1 MDHVDSHHRG
11 YVGGLLRP
19 LRRALALA
27 VSVGLAAGLAGV
39 CLGQPYPNK
48 PLRLLVPNP
57 PGGATD
63 TLARVLAPKLGEA
76 LGQPVIVDNRPGSN
90 GNVASEAAAK
100 AAPDGHTLYLAA
112 DAQIVIGPHLY
123 ARMPIDTLKDLE
135 PVASLVST
143 QMVLSVSPALPVRNL
158 QEFIDY
164 AKRAN
169 PPLPY
174 ASIGNGSQHH
184 LVMEMLKL
192 RAGIDLLHVP
202 FKGGGPA
209 TVAILGGE
217 VMAMF
222 GGQSVAGHIKS
233 GKLRALAV
241 AGKNRSSAYPE
252 LPRLADFYPDLEVT
266 PWLGLFG
273 PMGMPAPVLQRLRT
287 ETSRV
292 LGDADLREKIRN
304 AGGLEP
310 YVTTPEEFAAMIRAE
325 HAKYA
330 HVVKAAGAKVD

>member
-1 MDHVDSHHRG
+1 MARLLLA
-11 YVGGLLRP
+11 GLL
-19 LRRALALA
+19 LA
-27 VSVGLAAGLAGV
+27 VSTTCCA
-39 CLGQPYPNK
+39 QYPSR
-48 PLRLLVPNP
+48 PVRLLVPNP

-90 GNVASEAAAK
+90 GNVASEAAAR

-123 ARMPIDTLKDLE
+123 SKMPLDTLKDLE

-143 QMVLSVSPALPVRNL
+143 QMVLSASPALPIRNF
-158 QEFIDY
+158 QDFIEY
-164 AKRAN
+164 ARRAQ
-169 PPLPY
+169 PPLAY

-184 LVMEMLKL
+184 LVMEMLKA

-209 TVAILGGE
+209 TVAILGGD
-217 VMAMF
+217 VSVMF
-222 GGQSVAGHIKS
+222 GGNSVAGHIKS
-233 GKLRALAV
+233 GKLRGLAV
-241 AGKNRSSAYPE
+241 AGKRSAAYPD

-273 PMGMPAPVLQRLRT
+273 PTGVPAPVLSRLRNEVQRL
-287 ETSRV
+287 
-292 LGDADLREKIRN
+292 LADGDFRDKVRN
-304 AGGLEP
+304 LGGLEP
-310 YVTTPEEFAAMIRAE
+310 YVTTPEEFAALIRAE

-330 HVVKAAGAKVD
+330 QVVKAAGAKID

>member
-1 MDHVDSHHRG
+1 MF
-11 YVGGLLRP
+11 
-19 LRRALALA
+19 
-27 VSVGLAAGLAGV
+27 
-39 CLGQPYPNK
+39 
-48 PLRLLVPNP
+48 
-57 PGGATD
+57 
-63 TLARVLAPKLGEA
+63 APKLSES

-123 ARMPIDTLKDLE
+123 AKMPIDTLKDLE
-135 PVASLVST
+135 PVASLVNT
-143 QMVLSVSPALPVRNL
+143 QMVLSVSPKLPVTNL
-158 QEFIDY
+158 QEFIEY
-164 AKRAN
+164 ARRSN

-252 LPRLADFYPDLEVT
+252 LPRLADFFPDLEVT

-273 PMGMPAPVLQRLRT
+273 PVGIPAPILHRVRT
-287 ETSRV
+287 ETSR
-292 LGDADLREKIRN
+292 LLADGDTREKIRN
-304 AGGLEP
+304 VGGLEP
-310 YVTTPEEFAAMIRAE
+310 YATTPDEFATLIRAE

-330 HVVKAAGAKVD
+330 QVVRAAGAKID